1 MKKYLSVTTI
11 IIVLCLFGCTK
22 SNIEKSNNYF
32 YQINSLVKEYEFYTA
47 KVKENKIILYNNEFQ
62 EIKEIDFEEYN
73 QDIHLLGIR
82 KENDKIYYITDG
94 AVDDEGGIVF
104 INSDSND
111 LLDGIKSLKRVGGN
125 SYQYSTND

>member
-1 MKKYLSVTTI
+1 MYCVYLVVRSPI
-11 IIVLCLFGCTK
+11 LK
-22 SNIEKSNNYF
+22 KSNNYF

-62 EIKEIDFEEYN
+62 EMKEIEFEEYN

-94 AVDDEGGIVF
+94 AVDDEDGIVF

-125 SYQYSTND
+125 SYQYSTNN